1 MPNLATNLL
10 KKNDI
15 NAIPQTSM
23 AKAMPICEGLILLS
37 FRMDG
42 KVTKSMP
49 IAVANRKKLKY
60 KNLV

>member
-1 MPNLATNLL
+1 MPNLSTNLL

-15 NAIPQTSM
+15 KAMPQTST

-42 KVTKSMP
+42 NITKSMP

>member
-15 NAIPQTSM
+15 KATPQTST
-23 AKAMPICEGLILLS
+23 AKAMPISEGVILLS
-37 FRMDG
+37 FKIDG